1 MSHEQDFLQ
10 KHFQI
15 NQFFFMFYGTHAL
28 NYFASLGIFMCKG
41 RRTQNHRKIL
51 PFTAA
56 HTYVAHTLHPDPPPG
71 VDRITVHMDHL
82 HRNIRTQLDK
92 SIYDTNNTHDGCW
105 HQHSCVES
113 CKNKIG
119 MWHTYR
125 QKSSAIKYKVKWTCF
140 SIWQQMDLPSQAK

>member
-1 MSHEQDFLQ
+1 ML
-10 KHFQI
+10 
-15 NQFFFMFYGTHAL
+15 YGTHAL

-41 RRTQNHRKIL
+41 RRTQNHWKFL
-51 PFTAA
+51 PF
-56 HTYVAHTLHPDPPPG
+56 
-71 VDRITVHMDHL
+71 TVHMDHL

-119 MWHTYR
+119 MWCTYR
-125 QKSSAIKYKVKWTCF
+125 QKSSAIKYKVK
-140 SIWQQMDLPSQAK
+140 